1 MKKLFS
7 LIFLLTF
14 SLGQSQNMISNSYFT
29 SGSSGWTFS
38 SPGAVSA
45 GEMVF
50 SSTIAGGDP
59 WGTELNYPSLT
70 LTNGQTYTVT
80 FRARSNT
87 NRNIKVQFQTIG
99 GGWGVHYSNP
109 NVALTTAMTVY
120 QYTFV
125 SSGGGSGISLLFHLA
140 ATGSTA
146 PVYIDDVTL
155 VTGTPTQ
162 CTNFIQDA
170 DETGVD
176 CGGSTCGACLTNPT
190 LTTFTVPAKLTT
202 DVDFTFTGTTS
213 NSAGAITYTS
223 SNTAVATITSGTTI
237 HIVGA
242 GTSVITANQVANGSY
257 YAGSTTAN
265 FVVTSPYA
273 TLAATTAVSELLGTT
288 ATSGGNVTAIGSS
301 AVTAKGVCWGTT
313 TEPTVALATKTN
325 DGTGTGAFTS
335 SLTGLTI
342 GTTYYVRA
350 YATNTS
356 GTAYGTEVSFVAR
369 TNTECSGNS
378 TVSTDGVAFTQ
389 GYDYTFTTSG
399 TTVTA
404 TFKLLDTKTGLIAYA
419 WTENPNFAEVG
430 MTAGTN
436 QTFTKTFTDAAFT
449 AGYVFKIR
457 CKFAYAGGMSVTK
470 LFSYT
475 VGNAC
480 VITAPVL
487 TSTAATAVDLTTAT
501 ANGNISSNGGGS
513 ITSYGFYTSTT
524 NGFANGAGTQVVVGT
539 TNVTGA
545 ISSNLTGLT
554 SATTYYYKAYA
565 TNSSGTTYGAQQ
577 SFTTTSLPAPTFN
590 AFTIASKIIGDADFD
605 LTAATSNSAGAIT
618 YTSGNTAVATISGTT
633 VHIVGVGTSVI
644 TASQAATASYSAG
657 TTTASF
663 VVTAPPAPTF
673 NAFTIAS
680 KIIGDADFDLT
691 AATSNSAG
699 AITYTSGNTAVATI
713 SGTTVHI
720 VGVGTSVITASQAAT
735 ASYSAGTTTASFI
748 VTFPPAPPTGPTA
761 PPVRNN
767 LNVLSQ
773 YGSAYTNQTG
783 VIFDNFGGG
792 ATIVGDVTLD
802 DNSVVKKYTNHSY
815 SGISPNSSNNLNVS
829 GMTHLHMDVW
839 SPNFV
844 SFKVKL
850 EATNGSNNEIEVPFT
865 KVQGVWNSY
874 DIPLSTYVNTNLTIL
889 KWIVPVTFNPNNTTL
904 FITNVYFY
912 KQDTW
917 SGTTTTNWATTT
929 NWVSGA
935 VPTST
940 SDVVIPT
947 ATRQPIIGSDVTI
960 NSLAISTGATLT
972 VNSGYNLT
980 VTNAVAN
987 SGTMTLQNNA
997 NLLQSSATTTNSN
1010 SGNLIVKRNS
1020 ASLLRLDHTLWS
1032 SPVASQNLY
1041 NFSPLTLMNR
1051 FYTYNT
1057 VSNGYVTTGLDATT
1071 TFAAGKGYA
1080 VRAPNDHSALTPTTW
1095 EGTFTGIPNNGT
1107 VPFTLDTN
1115 GSGFNL
1121 VGNPYPSPIT
1131 ATSFLTENSSKIGGT
1146 LYFYAHSLPMNAD
1159 GTFPTGTN
1167 YSTWNASATTVATTA
1182 TSPDPHLAPEV
1193 PNGIIQVGQGFF
1205 VKATAAGTINFTNTM
1220 RVANNANQFFRT
1232 TEIERHRLWL
1242 NLTTESGDDINQIA
1256 VAYVEGAT
1264 QNADTNF
1271 DGLSFGNAGS
1281 MLSSKIDGSDYVIQG
1296 RSLPFASN
1304 DMVPLGFKATA
1315 AGNYKIVL
1323 TDKDGLFLGNQDVF
1337 VRDNLMGIEHNIKV
1351 SPYTFASEI
1360 GTFDTRFQLV
1370 YTQTLGIPSTTFTPN
1385 AVIVYKNTDGFHVTT
1400 NGIVMKDILVYD
1412 ISGRLIFKQSNIN
1425 GTTTVLK
1432 GLLQTKQV
1440 LLLKITSQEN
1450 ETVTVKA
1457 IN

>member
-1 MKKLFS
+1 MKKL
-7 LIFLLTF
+7 LL
-14 SLGQSQNMISNSYFT
+14 L
-29 SGSSGWTFS
+29 W
-38 SPGAVSA
+38 
-45 GEMVF
+45 
-50 SSTIAGGDP
+50 
-59 WGTELNYPSLT
+59 LT
-70 LTNGQTYTVT
+70 
-80 FRARSNT
+80 
-87 NRNIKVQFQTIG
+87 K
-99 GGWGVHYSNP
+99 
-109 NVALTTAMTVY
+109 NVALSHSFKRLAFLAIALTLSFTASAQTQYCQQSITASGNTVLVSLTKPSTNVY
-120 QYTFV
+120 QV
-125 SSGGGSGISLLFHLA
+125 KIESSSVMTSLFGNIWANNVNGAQAELSG
-140 ATGSTA
+140 
-146 PVYIDDVTL
+146 
-155 VTGTPTQ
+155 
-162 CTNFIQDA
+162 
-170 DETGVD
+170 TGVVSN
-176 CGGSTCGACLTNPT
+176 GGLTIIMTINSTTQPS
-190 LTTFTVPAKLTT
+190 F
-202 DVDFTFTGTTS
+202 
-213 NSAGAITYTS
+213 YTS
-223 SNTAVATITSGTTI
+223 LYINMPSLITFAWPTNILWGTCAIITPP
-237 HIVGA
+237 IV
-242 GTSVITANQVANGSY
+242 
-257 YAGSTTAN
+257 
-265 FVVTSPYA
+265 
-273 TLAATTAVSELLGTT
+273 AATTTVTLIEPTT
-288 ATSGGNVTAIGSS
+288 ATSGGNVTSDSGNAVTARGVCWGTTSGPTTALATKTTNGTGTGSFTSSLTGLIGSTLYYVRAYATNGGGTTYGTEVSFTTTANPLPTLAATTAASAILITTATSGGNVTNEGTS
-301 AVTAKGVCWGTT
+301 AVTAKGVCWAITT
-313 TEPTVALATKTN
+313 APTIALATKTN

-335 SLTGLTI
+335 NLTGLT
-342 GTTYYVRA
+342 GSTLYYVRA
-350 YATNTS
+350 YATNSS
-356 GTAYGTEVSFVAR
+356 G
-369 TNTECSGNS
+369 
-378 TVSTDGVAFTQ
+378 
-389 GYDYTFTTSG
+389 
-399 TTVTA
+399 
-404 TFKLLDTKTGLIAYA
+404 
-419 WTENPNFAEVG
+419 
-430 MTAGTN
+430 
-436 QTFTKTFTDAAFT
+436 
-449 AGYVFKIR
+449 
-457 CKFAYAGGMSVTK
+457 
-470 LFSYT
+470 
-475 VGNAC
+475 
-480 VITAPVL
+480 
-487 TSTAATAVDLTTAT
+487 
-501 ANGNISSNGGGS
+501 
-513 ITSYGFYTSTT
+513 TSYG
-524 NGFANGAGTQVVVGT
+524 TQV
-539 TNVTGA
+539 
-545 ISSNLTGLT
+545 
-554 SATTYYYKAYA
+554 
-565 TNSSGTTYGAQQ
+565 
-577 SFTTTSLPAPTFN
+577 SFTTTSLQT
-590 AFTIASKIIGDADFD
+590 
-605 LTAATSNSAGAIT
+605 
-618 YTSGNTAVATISGTT
+618 
-633 VHIVGVGTSVI
+633 
-644 TASQAATASYSAG
+644 
-657 TTTASF
+657 
-663 VVTAPPAPTF
+663 
-673 NAFTIAS
+673 
-680 KIIGDADFDLT
+680 
-691 AATSNSAG
+691 
-699 AITYTSGNTAVATI
+699 
-713 SGTTVHI
+713 
-720 VGVGTSVITASQAAT
+720 
-735 ASYSAGTTTASFI
+735 
-748 VTFPPAPPTGPTA
+748 PPTGPTA
-761 PPVRNN
+761 PPIRNN

-940 SDVVIPT
+940 SDVVIPSSVN
-947 ATRQPIIGSDVTI
+947 QPIIGSDVSISSLTI
-960 NSLAISTGATLT
+960 KTLATLT
-972 VNSGYNLT
+972 VNAGFDLT
-980 VTNAVAN
+980 VANAVAN

-1032 SPVASQNLY
+1032 SPVVSQNIY
-1041 NFSPLTLMNR
+1041 GFSTATLTDR
-1051 FYTYNT
+1051 FYVYNT
-1057 VSNGYVTTGLDATT
+1057 TTNAYTASGLSGTT
-1071 TFAAGKGYA
+1071 TFAPGKGYG
-1080 VRAPNDHSALTPTTW
+1080 VRAPNNHSSTTPTIW

-1107 VPFTLDTN
+1107 VPFTLSTAS
-1115 GSGFNL
+1115 SGYNL
-1121 VGNPYPSPIT
+1121 VGNPYPSPIS
-1131 ATSFLTENSSKIGGT
+1131 ATTFLSANPGT
-1146 LYFYAHSLPMNAD
+1146 MDGTIYFYSHSLPMNAD

-1167 YSTWNASATTVATTA
+1167 YSSWVGGTGTAATRAVSGVPHYALTPAT
-1182 TSPDPHLAPEV
+1182 

-1205 VKATAAGTINFTNTM
+1205 VKATAAGTINFTNAM
-1220 RVANNANQFFRT
+1220 RVGNNDDQFLRT

-1271 DGLSFGNAGS
+1271 DGLSFGNTGS

-1315 AGNYKIVL
+1315 TGNYKIVL
-1323 TDKDGLFLGNQDVF
+1323 TEKDGLFLGNQDVF

-1360 GTFDTRFQLV
+1360 GTFDARFQLV